1 MGSPFAEGYV
11 QKCLSTLK
19 QCSKEFVYRSY
30 LKNFKELDTSQTK
43 EVNEDQIESKNQ
55 EDNFYSD
62 FFNEVP
68 IQTPRMNDEAIKFK
82 FTTELDKEISALTL
96 VISSA
101 NFSKDKKSLPEFW
114 SKNSSSLPILCSL
127 AKVLINISSS
137 SAFIELFLYFWDN
150 LYPKKYEHEQR
161 SYRSKKSFE
170 SKSKNYSN
178 FKKSGLD

>member
-30 LKNFKELDTSQTK
+30 LKNLKELETSQTK
-43 EVNEDQIESKNQ
+43 EVNEDQIESTNQ

-68 IQTPRMNDEAIKFK
+68 IQKPRMNDEAIKFK

-137 SAFIELFLYFWDN
+137 SAFIERFFSISGIICTQRNMNMNKDLIVARSLLKAN
-150 LYPKKYEHEQR
+150 PKIIQTL
-161 SYRSKKSFE
+161 
-170 SKSKNYSN
+170 KNQ
-178 FKKSGLD
+178 D